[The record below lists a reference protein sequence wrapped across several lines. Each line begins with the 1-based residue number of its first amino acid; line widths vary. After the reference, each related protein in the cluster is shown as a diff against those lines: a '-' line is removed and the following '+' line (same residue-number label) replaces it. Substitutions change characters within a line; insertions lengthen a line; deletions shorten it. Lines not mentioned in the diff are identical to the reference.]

1 VKLAHMVDR
10 TDGEITIVLA
20 GEADSTT
27 IDRLR
32 EILFD
37 AVALRPTLITVDL
50 RGLVF
55 IDSSSIGAL
64 VAARRAAVERGCEF
78 RVGNPHGQVLRVLT
92 VAGVLGALTGADSS
106 GQAGR
111 GAGAAPCA

>member
-1 VKLAHMVDR
+1 MVDR

-32 EILFD
+32 QVLFD
-37 AVALRPTLITVDL
+37 AVGQRPMRVTVDL
-50 RGLVF
+50 RGLIF

-64 VAARRAAVERGCEF
+64 VAARRAAVEHRCEF
-78 RVGNPHGQVLRVLT
+78 RVGHPQGQVLRVLT
-92 VAGVLGALTGADSS
+92 VAGVLGVLTGAESS
-106 GQAGR
+106 RHAGW